1 MSHYDETKN
10 RFNPCNRFIG
20 DIENGLRY
28 PFACYT
34 KAESDERYAPKS
46 VETDVTALAEAVNSK
61 ASQSDLTA
69 FETQIN
75 NSIADIQTA
84 LDGKANASELTAIIN
99 AIREL
104 QAAVSQKA
112 DESECVAIRAR
123 LDALEVNAIRITN
136 FTASS
141 TSYEKGASA
150 TVTLNWSLNKTATT
164 QKINNQAVTGSTA
177 TYTGVTDNTTYTL
190 EVSDGDTNDVQS
202 VSVNFANNIYYGV
215 ATDLSSVNNLE
226 SIVSDSISRR
236 FTVTASSGQ
245 YIIYAIP
252 ARLRNATFYVDS
264 WEGGFDAPVEQTITN
279 SNGYSETYKVYKS
292 TNANLGTTTVEVREA

>member
-1 MSHYDETKN
+1 MSHYDDTKN

-34 KAESDERYAPKS
+34 KEESDERYALKS
-46 VETDVTALAEAVNSK
+46 EVDPAELEAEIEALRTELATK
-61 ASQSDLTA
+61 ANISDLTA
-69 FETQIN
+69 ILN
-75 NSIADIQTA
+75 RLTA
-84 LDGKANASELTAIIN
+84 LET
-99 AIREL
+99 
-104 QAAVSQKA
+104 AVSQKA

-123 LDALEVNAIRITN
+123 LDALEGDAIRIN
-136 FTASS
+136 SFTASS

-164 QKINNQAVTGSTA
+164 QTINNVAVTGNTQS
-177 TYTGVTDNTTYTL
+177 YTGVTDSTTYTL
-190 EVSDGDTNDVQS
+190 AVSDGDTNDVQS
-202 VSVNFANNIYYGV
+202 ASVVFANRIYYGKAV
-215 ATDLSSVNNLE
+215 NLSSVNTLN
-226 SIVSDSISRR
+226 SVVSDEIARR
-236 FTVTASSGQ
+236 FTVTAGEGE

-252 ARLRNATFYVDS
+252 ARLGSAVFYVDN

-279 SNGYSETYKVYKS
+279 ASGYSETYKVYKS

>member
-28 PFACYT
+28 PFGCYT

-61 ASQSDLTA
+61 ASQADLTA
-69 FETQIN
+69 V
-75 NSIADIQTA
+75 QTA
-84 LDGKANASELTAIIN
+84 LNGKADKSELTAIIN

-104 QAAVSQKA
+104 QTAVSMKA
-112 DESECVAIRAR
+112 DESECVDIRAR
-123 LDALEVNAIRITN
+123 LDALEGDAIRIN
-136 FTASS
+136 SFTASS

-164 QKINNQAVTGSTA
+164 QKINNQAVTGNTA

-190 EVSDGDTNDVQS
+190 EVSDGDTNDVQTAS
-202 VSVNFANNIYYGV
+202 VAFANRVYYGV
-215 ATDLSSVNNLE
+215 AADLSSVNTLNSVL
-226 SIVSDSISRR
+226 SDDIARR
-236 FTVTASSGQ
+236 ITVTAGSGQ
-245 YIIYAIP
+245 YIIYAYP
-252 ARLRNATFYVDS
+252 ARLGSAIFFVDS
-264 WEGGFDAPVEQTITN
+264 WEGGFDPPVEQTITN